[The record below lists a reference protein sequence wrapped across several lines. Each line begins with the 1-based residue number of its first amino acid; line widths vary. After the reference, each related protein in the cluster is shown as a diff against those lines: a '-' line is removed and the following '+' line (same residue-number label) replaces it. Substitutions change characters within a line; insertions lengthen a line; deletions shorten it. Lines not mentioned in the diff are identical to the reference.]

1 MADRVESTVR
11 LSWRKALLAV
21 MAGGVVAAMAAC
33 LIRHGG
39 PMLRA
44 TALLAPESIVLA
56 TVLCLVHRLVNA
68 GGWGLVLRALGEP
81 VAAVPAARVWLASEA
96 CRWLPGSLWS
106 FGSRAVLATRLGV
119 PATTTAASLAAELG
133 VTVLAAAAVAA
144 AGAGSLPPLE
154 GLPAI
159 ELPVS
164 GGWLT
169 AALAAVAAAAILA
182 AAAASSTIGRR
193 IRGRLAG
200 VAGLARMRPDG
211 RLLAVAGI
219 FYLAMVAFNGAILHV
234 IVAGL
239 PGSRSCPL
247 SGVVAANAVAWLIG
261 FFAIFAPGGLVVREA
276 VLAGMLSAW
285 MPGEQALAVAL
296 VWRLVQIV
304 SEIVAFVTVAAT
316 GLPGTLVPAAEATLE
331 GAT

>member
-1 MADRVESTVR
+1 MADRVASTA
-11 LSWRKALLAV
+11 SSPWRKGLLAV

-33 LIRHGG
+33 LVRHGG

-119 PATTTAASLAAELG
+119 AATTTAASLVAELG

-144 AGAGSLPPLE
+144 AGAGSLPPLN

-164 GGWLT
+164 GWLT
-169 AALAAVAAAAILA
+169 PALAAVAAAAILA
-182 AAAASSTIGRR
+182 PVAAASTIGRR

-200 VAGLARMRPDG
+200 AASLARMRPDG
-211 RLLAVAGI
+211 RLLAVAGV

-239 PGSRSCPL
+239 PGSRACPL
-247 SGVVAANAVAWLIG
+247 SGVVAANAVAWLVG

-304 SEIVAFVTVAAT
+304 SEFVAFATVAAT
-316 GLPGTLVPAAEATLE
+316 GLPGTLVPAAGRTPEA
-331 GAT
+331 AT